1 MSPVAKIFCPF
12 LLLLFIAPP
21 WQSAANAAAPM
32 RLGAAIDAGA
42 AGADALPETNIAQAA
57 AQAGR
62 ADPGVAKPPAAA
74 DLDLERLKYEY
85 DIQVRKLTYE
95 ASQDK
100 FRLASYLT
108 ILVVVF
114 GIVTFL
120 IIWAS
125 TRGTASSD
133 QFLRSSII
141 ILIIV
146 SSLILIVAGYSNEQI
161 APAFGLFGTIVG
173 YMLGRLNQSTDTGG
187 RGGGDAGAGTGAGQ
201 GGGPGGGQAGG
212 SGDGGSGGSAAADRQ
227 VRAQV
232 KGSDAGR
239 DEVK

>member
-1 MSPVAKIFCPF
+1 MSPVVRAFC
-12 LLLLFIAPP
+12 LTLLLFLGSAS
-21 WQSAANAAAPM
+21 WQFAAAATPS
-32 RLGAAIDAGA
+32 RLISVADAGTV
-42 AGADALPETNIAQAA
+42 GSDALPETNIAAA
-57 AQAGR
+57 AKQAGQP
-62 ADPGVAKPPAAA
+62 DPGAAKPPPAA

-212 SGDGGSGGSAAADRQ
+212 SGDGGSGGSAEADRQ

-232 KGSDAGR
+232 KDSDDGSDK
-239 DEVK
+239 VK